1 MVNDGRRDS
10 KSTHPIRATRP
21 KPLTFAVHEE
31 HSRHVCDNVVFMPH
45 HPAQLAIWSFTWL
58 LCGAVFFLILW
69 RPCRI
74 PEYVWAVAGAA
85 LLLLFRLL
93 PLRAAW
99 SAVRSGADVY
109 LFLAGMMLLAELAR
123 NHGVFDWLAAEAMGH
138 ARGSQ
143 ARLLVLVYGIGIVVT
158 ALLSNDATAV
168 LLTPAVLAVVRRAK
182 ASPLPY
188 LFACAFIA
196 NAASFLLPISNP
208 ANLVVF
214 DGQLPALGAWL
225 RIFLLPSVAAIG
237 ITFLVLWWH
246 SRRDLIAPIQDGA
259 SPATLDTRGRRA
271 GIGILLAASAL
282 LITSALGHPV
292 GPATLIAGI
301 LAMFFV
307 ARTDGSV
314 MAAALRSVSW
324 SVIPLVAGL
333 FVMVTALREVGVLA
347 ISAEAL
353 QAAAAWPPVAGWSA
367 VAFGFGIAANAIN
380 NLPMGLIGAS
390 AVVVAHST
398 RALHAAVLLGIDL
411 GPNLSVTGS
420 LATILWLIAL
430 RRENIQVSGWRFLRV
445 GVLVMPPALF
455 LAVLA
460 LVLTQH

>member
-1 MVNDGRRDS
+1 
-10 KSTHPIRATRP
+10 
-21 KPLTFAVHEE
+21 
-31 HSRHVCDNVVFMPH
+31 MPH
-45 HPAQLAIWSFTWL
+45 HPAQIAIWISTWL
-58 LCGAVFFLILW
+58 LSGLVFLLILW
-69 RPCRI
+69 RPRRI
-74 PEYVWAVAGAA
+74 PEYVWAVAGA
-85 LLLLFRLL
+85 LLLVLFRLL

-99 SAVRSGADVY
+99 SAVRSGTDVY

-123 NHGVFDWLAAEAMGH
+123 NHGVFDWLATEAMGH

-143 ARLLVLVYGIGIVVT
+143 SRLFVLVYGIGIVVT

-182 ASPLPY
+182 TSALPY

-196 NAASFLLPISNP
+196 NAASFVLPISNP

-214 DGQLPALGAWL
+214 DGQLPALGEWM

-237 ITFLVLWWH
+237 MTFLVLWWH
-246 SRRDLIAPIQDGA
+246 SRRNLHPPIHDGA
-259 SPATLDTRGRRA
+259 SRAALDDRGRRA
-271 GIGILLAASAL
+271 GIGILLAATAL
-282 LITSALGHPV
+282 LITSGLGGPV
-292 GPATLIAGI
+292 GPATFLAGI

-307 ARTDGSV
+307 ARTDGRV

-333 FVMVTALREVGVLA
+333 FAIVAALQRVGALA
-347 ISAEAL
+347 ISAHGL
-353 QAAAAWPPVAGWSA
+353 KAATAWPSIAGLSA
-367 VAFGFGIAANAIN
+367 VAFGFGFAANAIN
-380 NLPMGLIGAS
+380 NLPMGLIGAA
-390 AVVVAHST
+390 AVAVAHST

-420 LATILWLIAL
+420 LATILWLIAM
-430 RRENIQVSGWRFLRV
+430 RREHIEVSGWRFLRV

>member
-1 MVNDGRRDS
+1 
-10 KSTHPIRATRP
+10 
-21 KPLTFAVHEE
+21 
-31 HSRHVCDNVVFMPH
+31 MPH
-45 HPAQLAIWSFTWL
+45 HPVQLAIWISTWL
-58 LCGAVFFLILW
+58 LCGVVFFLILW
-69 RPCRI
+69 RPRRI
-74 PEYVWAVAGAA
+74 PEYVWAVAGSV
-85 LLLLFRLL
+85 LLVLFRLL
-93 PLRAAW
+93 PFRAAW
-99 SAVRSGADVY
+99 SAVRSGTDVY

-123 NHGVFDWLAAEAMGH
+123 NHGVFDWLAAEAMSH

-143 ARLLVLVYGIGIVVT
+143 ARLFVLVYGIGIVVT
-158 ALLSNDATAV
+158 SLLSNDATAV

-182 ASPLPY
+182 SSPLPY
-188 LFACAFIA
+188 LFVCAFIA

-214 DGQLPALGAWL
+214 DGQLPALGEWL

-237 ITFLVLWWH
+237 MTFLVLWWN
-246 SRRDLIAPIQDGA
+246 SRKDLLPPIHDGA
-259 SPATLDTRGRRA
+259 SPATLDAKGRRA
-271 GIGILLAASAL
+271 GIGILLAASTL
-282 LITSALGHPV
+282 LVTSALGGPI
-292 GPATLIAGI
+292 GPATLIAGV

-307 ARTDGSV
+307 AGTDRKV

-324 SVIPLVAGL
+324 GVIALVAGL
-333 FVMVTALREVGVLA
+333 FVMVAALREVGVLA
-347 ISAEAL
+347 VSSDAL
-353 QAAAAWPPVAGWSA
+353 QAAAAWPPIAGFNA
-367 VAFGFGIAANAIN
+367 VAFGFGVAANAIN

-390 AVVVAHST
+390 AVGAAHST
-398 RALHAAVLLGIDL
+398 RALHAALLLGIDL

-430 RRENIQVSGWRFLRV
+430 RRENIQVNSWRFLRV